1 METSPD
7 LLLINPDEWHYQA
20 HLTFTRDFGEASV
33 AIDRFKQALRINP
46 NSADA
51 YSNLGVA
58 LAQIGQI
65 SEAVEQVEAALRI
78 NPNDIDARNNL
89 TKLETLQENHAGEDQ
104 ALRR

>member
-1 METSPD
+1 M
-7 LLLINPDEWHYQA
+7 
-20 HLTFTRDFGEASV
+20 

-46 NSADA
+46 NSADT